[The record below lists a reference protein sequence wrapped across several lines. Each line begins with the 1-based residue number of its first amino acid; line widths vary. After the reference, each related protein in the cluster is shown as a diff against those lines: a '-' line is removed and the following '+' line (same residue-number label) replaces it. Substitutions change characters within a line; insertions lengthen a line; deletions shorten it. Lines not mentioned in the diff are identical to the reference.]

1 MNKISSK
8 DQLGL
13 VASAVLL
20 CLAPA
25 LAEQRDTMPDTW
37 AATDALGRVLPM
49 SAEVGAAKANRTVG
63 IFYFNWHAAFG
74 NKEVHDIAKIVAA
87 NPAAP
92 QWGPVQAPHYWS
104 EPRFG
109 YYRPDDPWVLRK
121 HAQILA
127 DAGVDVIIFD
137 VTFPT
142 SAGTTYVVDRPDEP
156 WEAQPITD
164 IPLTAH

>member
-1 MNKISSK
+1 MIFQPF
-8 DQLGL
+8 DLRT
-13 VASAVLL
+13 V
-20 CLAPA
+20 A
-25 LAEQRDTMPDTW
+25 LAFVAFSSFAAEPRDTMSDTW
-37 AATDALGRVLPM
+37 AATDGLGRVLPM
-49 SAEVGAAKANRTVG
+49 SAEVGAVKANRTVG

-74 NKEVHDIAKIVAA
+74 NKEVHDIAKILAA

-92 QWGPVQAPHYWS
+92 PWGPVQAPHYWS

-109 YYRPDDPWVLRK
+109 YYRPNDPWVLRK

-156 WEAQPITD
+156 WETQPITD
-164 IPLTAH
+164 IPLTPH